1 MLYCGKEILE
11 KFAKDKKYGKVRDHC
26 HYAGKYRR
34 AAHSICNSKFNAP
47 NEIPVVF
54 HRGSN
59 YDYHFIIKELANE
72 FEREFECLGESK
84 EKYKTFSVRVKKE
97 IINIDKEGNESV
109 KTIFYRIKFVN
120 SARFMASSLSNLI
133 DNLTE
138 GIHKIKRKHY
148 DCFLEYESFKDNLI
162 KYKCLICNKNYSN
175 KLDEEF
181 KKKFKNTFK
190 FSNNDINKFILLLRK
205 GVYPCKCMDDWKKFN
220 ETTLPEK
227 KSFIVT

>member
-26 HYAGKYRR
+26 HYAGKYRS

-47 NEIPVVF
+47 IETPVVF

-120 SARFMASSLSNLI
+120 SARFMAS
-133 DNLTE
+133 
-138 GIHKIKRKHY
+138 
-148 DCFLEYESFKDNLI
+148 
-162 KYKCLICNKNYSN
+162 
-175 KLDEEF
+175 
-181 KKKFKNTFK
+181 
-190 FSNNDINKFILLLRK
+190 
-205 GVYPCKCMDDWKKFN
+205 
-220 ETTLPEK
+220 
-227 KSFIVT
+227 